1 MDAIEMLRGDL
12 QREKDKVRQ
21 ILDEADTEGRAVTPD
36 ERAKIKVSLDR
47 MTELKSRI
55 SEEQD
60 KAALRE
66 AVDGY
71 ADLQMA
77 AQGIDPNP
85 VRREAAADRTYR
97 TPGEALAYSEFMRN
111 LSAKVKTTGHAPRFT
126 SPAVEIPW
134 PLTKAAG
141 DPVLESD
148 ATDLFGTGGAAGSYA
163 TILGLETPGFLQ
175 PRLMIADLI
184 PSVQITTGNAAVWPE
199 IETRTSISGTA
210 QTEGSAK
217 PGGEYVFKS
226 ASAALETIA
235 GWVKVSTQFLED
247 APAMAQYV
255 NADLAYQVRFNE
267 ETHVATALYLAA
279 GAADA
284 ITGGTSQFDSIL
296 DAVVTIQL
304 ENADPNAMVIHP
316 MDWAILRTEKF
327 SAGTAAY
334 VGGGP
339 FSETNNPWGLRVI
352 VTPNATFGSPLVGD
366 FTRARIFRRGGLSV
380 TSTNADGTDFQK
392 NLVTVRAELR
402 SVTVVTYPEA
412 FAEATVAS

>member
-1 MDAIEMLRGDL
+1 MDAIEMLQHDL
-12 QREKDKVRQ
+12 QREKEKVREV
-21 ILDEADTEGRAVTPD
+21 LDGADADGRAVTPD
-36 ERAKIKVSLDR
+36 ERAGIKGHLDR
-47 MTELKSRI
+47 MTEIKARI
-55 SEEQD
+55 EDERD

-77 AQGIDPNP
+77 AQGIDANP
-85 VRREAAADRTYR
+85 VRKEAAADRTYR
-97 TPGEALAYSEFMRN
+97 TPGEALAYSDFMKN
-111 LSAKVKTTGHAPRFT
+111 LAVKVKSSGHAPRFN
-126 SPAVEIPW
+126 SPAVEVPW

-163 TILGLETPGFLQ
+163 TLFGLETPGFLQ

-199 IETRTSISGTA
+199 VETRTAISGTP

-226 ASAALETIA
+226 SSAALETIA

-267 ETHVATALYLAA
+267 EVAVATALYTAA
-279 GAADA
+279 GAASA
-284 ITGGTSQFDSIL
+284 ITGGSSEFDSIL
-296 DAVVTIQL
+296 DAIVTIQL
-304 ENADPNAMVIHP
+304 ENADPNAVIIHP

-327 SAGTAAY
+327 EAGTAGY

-339 FSETNNPWGLRVI
+339 FSPTNNPWGLRVI

-380 TSTNADGTDFQK
+380 AAGNDADDFTK

-412 FAEATVAS
+412 FAEASVSS